1 MNVSLFIA
9 KRYFFSK
16 KKSFIHFLSLTA
28 FIGVVI
34 GTSSLIIVLSVFNGL
49 ENLLK
54 SLYGNFDPEIKIVAN
69 NSKYFNDSNEVIES
83 LNNIKGVEVVSR
95 VIEDRIIASYNDSET
110 PVYLKGVDSS
120 FHLQNRLKNNIVE
133 GSFVL
138 SQNEN
143 EYVVV
148 GRGIK
153 YKLSL
158 NLKDNFNN
166 LILYAISP
174 NFSFIPSGIPKKNF
188 NKREIRP
195 SGIFAIEQQLD
206 NNYMITSLNFAKKIF
221 EKKNKITALEL
232 KVNPTK
238 NTKNIQKEIQSVV
251 GDSFSVLT
259 IEEQHANLYKI
270 LKTEKLMVFLI
281 FSFILII
288 SSFNIFFLLSM
299 LAIDKKRDLSVLM
312 SFGINENLIKKIFL
326 FEGLIIASLGV
337 CIGTGIGILICF
349 VQEKFGLVSLGM
361 NTAIIEYYPV
371 KIYTPDIVMIVILVF
386 IITIIA
392 SIKPSQ
398 IAIQKINLSQLN
410 NK

>member
-138 SQNEN
+138 S
-143 EYVVV
+143 
-148 GRGIK
+148 
-153 YKLSL
+153 
-158 NLKDNFNN
+158 
-166 LILYAISP
+166 
-174 NFSFIPSGIPKKNF
+174 
-188 NKREIRP
+188 
-195 SGIFAIEQQLD
+195 
-206 NNYMITSLNFAKKIF
+206 
-221 EKKNKITALEL
+221 
-232 KVNPTK
+232 
-238 NTKNIQKEIQSVV
+238 
-251 GDSFSVLT
+251 
-259 IEEQHANLYKI
+259 AN
-270 LKTEKLMVFLI
+270 
-281 FSFILII
+281 
-288 SSFNIFFLLSM
+288 
-299 LAIDKKRDLSVLM
+299 
-312 SFGINENLIKKIFL
+312 
-326 FEGLIIASLGV
+326 
-337 CIGTGIGILICF
+337 
-349 VQEKFGLVSLGM
+349 
-361 NTAIIEYYPV
+361 
-371 KIYTPDIVMIVILVF
+371 
-386 IITIIA
+386 
-392 SIKPSQ
+392 
-398 IAIQKINLSQLN
+398 
-410 NK
+410 